1 MSQMEEEDDPSHPQQ
16 RLANLEEAMQRME
29 GLLHNLIITQQQP
42 VPAPAPAP
50 SPAVGPG
57 VSIGQQASTRPLI
70 RPNPP
75 FAFDGDRTQGKTFLH
90 SVKQYWRLLPEAFH
104 VNGVVSEER
113 VVRFALSYMSKD
125 SAASWSERMS
135 ERLVFPFPTWS
146 SFVAE
151 FKLRFVE
158 ENEQDHALA
167 RLETHAYYMGSR
179 DVFKYTDEF
188 DDLLDLAGYSDN
200 LVKVTKYRAGLDPR
214 INQAITTSGNPPSLT
229 NYSEWRTR
237 AFRQYNAEVAARAA
251 RGQVFSP
258 PRAPPPAAP
267 RPRPMAPPVVA
278 PPPAPRPAPVVLP
291 PGIPMEIDRTRARSS
306 VRRTCFRCGSPGHL
320 ARDCPTPADVRH
332 TDVLDEVINQL
343 GSDLLAELVARVATT
358 TAVEEHEAEIADELE
373 QGFLPRDK

>member
-1 MSQMEEEDDPSHPQQ
+1 MSYMEDEAHTPTPEQ
-16 RLANLEEAMQRME
+16 RLGNLEESMQRIE
-29 GLLHNLIITQQQP
+29 GLLDSLLRSQVQP
-42 VPAPAPAP
+42 PPAPAPAP
-50 SPAVGPG
+50 PPAAGPG
-57 VSIGQQASTRPLI
+57 VFNGQAANSRPLI

-135 ERLVFPFPTWS
+135 ERLVFPFLTWS

-200 LVKVTKYRAGLDPR
+200 LVKVTKYQAGLDPR

-237 AFRQYNAEVAARAA
+237 AFRQYNAEVAARAT
-251 RGQVFSP
+251 RGQAFSP
-258 PRAPPPAAP
+258 HRAPPPVAP
-267 RPRPMAPPVVA
+267 RPRPVAAPSSHRAFPWRSTE
-278 PPPAPRPAPVVLP
+278 PEPAPVFVAPASDAAAQDTWPETARP
-291 PGIPMEIDRTRARSS
+291 PLMSGTLTSW
-306 VRRTCFRCGSPGHL
+306 T
-320 ARDCPTPADVRH
+320 
-332 TDVLDEVINQL
+332 
-343 GSDLLAELVARVATT
+343 
-358 TAVEEHEAEIADELE
+358 
-373 QGFLPRDK
+373 K

>member
-1 MSQMEEEDDPSHPQQ
+1 MSYMEEEDSGPSPEHRPV
-16 RLANLEEAMQRME
+16 NLEEAMQRME
-29 GLLHNLIITQQQP
+29 GLLTNFLVSQQQP
-42 VPAPAPAP
+42 PPAPAPAP
-50 SPAVGPG
+50 PPAAGPG
-57 VSIGQQASTRPLI
+57 VQAGQQANPRPLI

-75 FAFDGDRTQGKTFLH
+75 FTFDGDRTQGKTFLPA
-90 SVKQYWRLLPEAFH
+90 VKQYWRLLPEAFH
-104 VNGVVSEER
+104 ENGVVSEER

-125 SAASWSERMS
+125 SAAAWSEHMS
-135 ERLVFPFPTWS
+135 ERSLFPFPTWN
-146 SFVAE
+146 SFVAK

-167 RLETHAYYMGSR
+167 RLETHTYYMGSH

-251 RGQVFSP
+251 QGQMFPP

-267 RPRPMAPPVVA
+267 RPRLVAPPVAALVL
-278 PPPAPRPAPVVLP
+278 APRPAPVALP
-291 PGIPMEIDRTRARSS
+291 PGIPMEIDRTRARNG
-306 VRRTCFRCGSPGHL
+306 VCRTCFRCRSPGHL

-332 TDVLDEVINQL
+332 VDVLDEVINQL
-343 GSDLLAELVARVATT
+343 GSDLLAELVARLAITA
-358 TAVEEHEAEIADELE
+358 AVEEHEAEVAHKLE

>member
-1 MSQMEEEDDPSHPQQ
+1 MSYMEDEAHTPTPEQ
-16 RLANLEEAMQRME
+16 RLVSSDHRYNLPLPLPLPRLRQRVQAF
-29 GLLHNLIITQQQP
+29 LTAKRPTHDLSS
-42 VPAPAPAP
+42 AP
-50 SPAVGPG
+50 
-57 VSIGQQASTRPLI
+57 T
-70 RPNPP
+70 PP

-90 SVKQYWRLLPEAFH
+90 SVKQYWRLLPEAFR

-188 DDLLDLAGYSDN
+188 NDLLDLAGYSDN

-229 NYSEWRTR
+229 NYSEWRTH

-251 RGQVFSP
+251 RGQAFSP
-258 PRAPPPAAP
+258 HRAPPPVAP
-267 RPRPMAPPVVA
+267 RPRPVAAPSSHRAFPWRSTE
-278 PPPAPRPAPVVLP
+278 PEPAPVFVAPASDAAAQDTWPETARP
-291 PGIPMEIDRTRARSS
+291 PRMSGTLTSW
-306 VRRTCFRCGSPGHL
+306 T
-320 ARDCPTPADVRH
+320 
-332 TDVLDEVINQL
+332 
-343 GSDLLAELVARVATT
+343 
-358 TAVEEHEAEIADELE
+358 
-373 QGFLPRDK
+373 K

>member
-1 MSQMEEEDDPSHPQQ
+1 MSYMEEEDHGSSPEQ
-16 RLANLEEAMQRME
+16 RLGNLEEAMQRIE
-29 GLLHNLIITQQQP
+29 GLLNNFIIEQQQP
-42 VPAPAPAP
+42 APVPAP

-57 VSIGQQASTRPLI
+57 VFTGQQASSRPLI

-151 FKLRFVE
+151 FKLR
-158 ENEQDHALA
+158 
-167 RLETHAYYMGSR
+167 
-179 DVFKYTDEF
+179 
-188 DDLLDLAGYSDN
+188 
-200 LVKVTKYRAGLDPR
+200 
-214 INQAITTSGNPPSLT
+214 LT

-251 RGQVFSP
+251 RGQAFSP
-258 PRAPPPAAP
+258 HRAPPPVAP
-267 RPRPMAPPVVA
+267 RPRPVAAPSSHRAFPWRSTE
-278 PPPAPRPAPVVLP
+278 PEPAPVFVAPASDAAAQDTWPETARP
-291 PGIPMEIDRTRARSS
+291 PLMSGTLTSW
-306 VRRTCFRCGSPGHL
+306 T
-320 ARDCPTPADVRH
+320 
-332 TDVLDEVINQL
+332 
-343 GSDLLAELVARVATT
+343 
-358 TAVEEHEAEIADELE
+358 
-373 QGFLPRDK
+373 K

>member
-1 MSQMEEEDDPSHPQQ
+1 MSYMEEEDHGSSPEQ
-16 RLANLEEAMQRME
+16 RLGNLEEAMQRIE
-29 GLLHNLIITQQQP
+29 GLLNNFIIEHQQP
-42 VPAPAPAP
+42 APVPAP

-57 VSIGQQASTRPLI
+57 VFTGQQASSRPLI

-179 DVFKYTDEF
+179 DVFKYTDKF

-258 PRAPPPAAP
+258 SRAPPPAAP
-267 RPRPMAPPVVA
+267 RPRPVAAPVVA

-291 PGIPMEIDRTRARSS
+291 PGIPMEIDRTRARTSD
-306 VRRTCFRCGSPGHL
+306 TWPET
-320 ARDCPTPADVRH
+320 ARP
-332 TDVLDEVINQL
+332 
-343 GSDLLAELVARVATT
+343 
-358 TAVEEHEAEIADELE
+358 
-373 QGFLPRDK
+373 PRMSGTLTSWTK

>member
-42 VPAPAPAP
+42 PPAPAPAP
-50 SPAVGPG
+50 SPAVGPA

-167 RLETHAYYMGSR
+167 QLETHAYYMGSR

-188 DDLLDLAGYSDN
+188 DDLLNLAGYSDN

-306 VRRTCFRCGSPGHL
+306 DIWPET
-320 ARDCPTPADVRH
+320 ARPPLMSGTPTSW
-332 TDVLDEVINQL
+332 T
-343 GSDLLAELVARVATT
+343 
-358 TAVEEHEAEIADELE
+358 
-373 QGFLPRDK
+373 K

>member
-1 MSQMEEEDDPSHPQQ
+1 MSYMEEEDHGSSPEQ
-16 RLANLEEAMQRME
+16 RLGNLEEAMQRIE
-29 GLLHNLIITQQQP
+29 GLLNNFIIEQQQP
-42 VPAPAPAP
+42 APVPAP

-57 VSIGQQASTRPLI
+57 VFTGQQASSRPLI

-113 VVRFALSYMSKD
+113 V
-125 SAASWSERMS
+125 
-135 ERLVFPFPTWS
+135 
-146 SFVAE
+146 
-151 FKLRFVE
+151 FKFRFVE

-200 LVKVTKYRAGLDPR
+200 LVKVTKYQAGLDPR

-237 AFRQYNAEVAARAA
+237 AFRQHNAEMAARAA

-258 PRAPPPAAP
+258 SRAPPPAAP
-267 RPRPMAPPVVA
+267 RPRPVAAPSSHRAFPWRSTE
-278 PPPAPRPAPVVLP
+278 PEPAPVFVAPASDAAAQDTWPETARP
-291 PGIPMEIDRTRARSS
+291 PRMSGTLTSW
-306 VRRTCFRCGSPGHL
+306 T
-320 ARDCPTPADVRH
+320 
-332 TDVLDEVINQL
+332 
-343 GSDLLAELVARVATT
+343 
-358 TAVEEHEAEIADELE
+358 
-373 QGFLPRDK
+373 K

>member
-1 MSQMEEEDDPSHPQQ
+1 
-16 RLANLEEAMQRME
+16 MQRIE
-29 GLLHNLIITQQQP
+29 GLLNNFIIEHQQP
-42 VPAPAPAP
+42 APVPAP

-57 VSIGQQASTRPLI
+57 VFTGQQASSRPLI

-179 DVFKYTDEF
+179 DGSNTRTSHQV
-188 DDLLDLAGYSDN
+188 
-200 LVKVTKYRAGLDPR
+200 RAGLDPR

-258 PRAPPPAAP
+258 SRAPPPAAP
-267 RPRPMAPPVVA
+267 RPRPVAAPSSHRAFPWRSTE
-278 PPPAPRPAPVVLP
+278 PEPAPVFVAPASDAAAQDTWPETARP
-291 PGIPMEIDRTRARSS
+291 PRMSGTLTSW
-306 VRRTCFRCGSPGHL
+306 T
-320 ARDCPTPADVRH
+320 
-332 TDVLDEVINQL
+332 
-343 GSDLLAELVARVATT
+343 
-358 TAVEEHEAEIADELE
+358 
-373 QGFLPRDK
+373 K